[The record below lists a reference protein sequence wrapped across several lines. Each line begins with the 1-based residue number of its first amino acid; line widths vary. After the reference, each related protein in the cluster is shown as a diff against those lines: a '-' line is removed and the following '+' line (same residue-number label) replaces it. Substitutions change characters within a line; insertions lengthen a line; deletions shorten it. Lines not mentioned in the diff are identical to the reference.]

1 MKEDFEQWIIDELN
15 GELGERESAELKGW
29 LAMDET
35 HRAIYDEL
43 ARVHRR
49 VKELR
54 SPLRVDVTRRLAEV
68 KGRRH
73 KERFVGRRV
82 VVAMWAIAAMV
93 VLALGSVWLIGKLDF
108 RDSSVEMAKGQMIMP
123 AEGEA
128 YFVLGN
134 GECVSLGR
142 GLRDTMVREAEG
154 LEVWVDAEQVLHMQ
168 AGGEDEVRMR
178 RLVIPQGCE

>member
-15 GELGERESAELKGW
+15 GELEERESAELKGW
-29 LAMDET
+29 LAADET
-35 HRAIYDEL
+35 HRAMYDEL

-49 VKELR
+49 IKELR
-54 SPLRVDVTRRLAEV
+54 TPLRVDVTQRLAEV
-68 KGRRH
+68 KGQRH

-82 VVAMWAIAAMV
+82 VVAMWVAAAMV
-93 VLALGSVWLIGKLDF
+93 VLALGSVWLIGKSDF
-108 RDSSVEMAKGQMIMP
+108 RDSGVEMAKGQMIMP

-134 GECVSLGR
+134 GECVNLGR
-142 GLRDTMVREAEG
+142 ELRDTMLREAEG

-168 AGGEDEVRMR
+168 AGSGEKV
-178 RLVIPQGCE
+178 